1 MGVGQEMPECG
12 KVVFMFSFCRSGDGL
27 QPIVHR
33 KIGAKK
39 SAIAVLLV
47 FLCLPQVGYTTTTS
61 EKSSDKPNIILILAD
76 DLGYECLG
84 AYGGRS
90 YHTPCLDRLAADGL
104 RFDNCFSTPK
114 CSPSRVTILTG
125 RYTVRTTMKWGHI
138 PADEITFGHVLQKA
152 GYATALAGKWQLGR
166 IVDDPDRV
174 RRFGFQQSAV
184 WAWHEGPRY
193 WQPMIYRNDKLMVGM
208 DDRYGPDVYTDFL
221 IEFMERNRNRP
232 FIAYYPMCLTHYP
245 KRDEPPPAN
254 HPHLTFAE
262 MVASMDMMVGKL
274 VAALDRLELRD
285 RTLILFTA
293 DNGSPTSEV
302 SLLGNRKI
310 KGGKAKLTDNGTRV
324 PLIANWQGTVPR
336 GTTND
341 DLIDFTDFLVTLAD
355 LADAELPPD
364 VVIDGH
370 SFAPQLRGDE
380 GSPREWVFTEWSGKA
395 WVRDKHWKL
404 YRSGRLFDMK
414 NDPQE
419 QDPLPESEAPD
430 VRERL
435 GKVMQRLKP

>member
-1 MGVGQEMPECG
+1 MTIRISTLA
-12 KVVFMFSFCRSGDGL
+12 FLLLS
-27 QPIVHR
+27 
-33 KIGAKK
+33 
-39 SAIAVLLV
+39 SAAMTRAAE
-47 FLCLPQVGYTTTTS
+47 Q
-61 EKSSDKPNIILILAD
+61 PNILLLMAD

-90 YHTPCLDRLAADGL
+90 YRTPHLDALAETGM

-138 PADEITFGHVLQKA
+138 PEDEITFGHVLGQH

-166 IVDDPDRV
+166 MVDDPDRV
-174 RRFGFQQSAV
+174 QRFGFQQSAV

-193 WQPMIYRNDKLMVGM
+193 WQPMVYRNDKLMTGI

-221 IEFMERNRNRP
+221 IEFMEQNRDRP
-232 FIAYYPMCLTHYP
+232 LLAYYPMCLTHYP
-245 KRDEPPPAN
+245 KGNEPPPQGRR
-254 HPHLTFAE
+254 HLTFAE
-262 MVASMDMMVGKL
+262 MVASMDTMVGKL
-274 VAALDRLELRD
+274 VAALDRLQLRD

-302 SLLGNRKI
+302 SLLGDRRI

-324 PLIANWQGTVPR
+324 PLIANWPGVVPA
-336 GTTND
+336 GKTNN
-341 DLIDFTDFLVTLAD
+341 DLIDFTDFLPTLAH
-355 LADAELPPD
+355 LARAELPAG
-364 VVIDGH
+364 VVIDGR
-370 SFAPQLRGDE
+370 SFAPQLRAQPGH
-380 GSPREWVFTEWSGKA
+380 PREWVFTEWSGKA
-395 WVRDKHWKL
+395 WVRDKDWKL
-404 YRSGRLFDMK
+404 YRSGRLYDMQ

-419 QDPLPESEAPD
+419 QQPLPEDQAPE

-435 GKVMQRLKP
+435 GQVMQRLKP